1 MKMKFL
7 RKINDTDTGT
17 YNEWDMA
24 KKNLHINLNYYNYL
38 CCSKH

>member
-24 KKNLHINLNYYNYL
+24 KKKIYI
-38 CCSKH
+38 